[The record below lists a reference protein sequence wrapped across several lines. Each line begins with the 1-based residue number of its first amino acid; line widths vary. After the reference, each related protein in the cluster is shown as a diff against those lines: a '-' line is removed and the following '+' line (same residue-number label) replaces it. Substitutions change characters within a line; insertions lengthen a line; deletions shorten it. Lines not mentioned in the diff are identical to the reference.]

1 MEELMY
7 KIQLKTMRKIRAFL
21 NGKLQDFI
29 KENQGAEELHMS
41 DFKYERMLMAG
52 IKFCDTYEDYV
63 KEIHEENTYLR
74 GQIKQLKQDE
84 KKLIRFIKH
93 LED

>member
-1 MEELMY
+1 MKELKY
-7 KIQLKTMRKIRAFL
+7 KIMLKIIRKLRAFF
-21 NGKLQDFI
+21 NGELQKFI

-41 DFKYERMLMAG
+41 DLKFERMLMTG
-52 IKFCDTYEDYV
+52 MKFCDTYEDYV